1 MGDSY
6 RPKTTR
12 KKISLRSGIFTLT
25 QKELKQEL
33 EKIEL
38 ARRQYRNAHAREQRK
53 IITRLAFKF
62 IRSSSDLEHLTFNS
76 NNNNKNISSLSNYSA
91 LNASN
96 QNNTFDDLNDDYQD
110 VYIDR
115 ESKASKSLPSSSTF
129 KREKTFSGSQIDHFG
144 VKSAKSEP
152 YRNSITAVTA
162 ANLMQRSSS
171 LKNNQLRFNRE
182 DSVALNDT
190 IDSSKSKPKKN
201 VKFNEALVAKE
212 REKERE
218 VEMERERERMQ
229 QNQQQQK
236 SLAAQNLAQQ
246 HKNSS
251 ITLTQVSKKYD
262 EFMLMNPDSASP
274 QIMIPQ
280 LISFKHSPINS
291 TLSVSSKRTQSS
303 PFDEQKRINKQF
315 SEKFQTI
322 INENENGEES
332 GFYEYKNEKGE
343 EICAGYDNYLRQLEL
358 NIENP
363 TRIVSAKRDE
373 DKLDKKNIEYFPN
386 PFNHVGLTAESI
398 LPHIPKIVRPPREP
412 TDSNSRMLQKRFSG
426 SRVQSAVSHK
436 QNILSKT
443 KEEEDLIASETFRIL
458 KIRSLTFK
466 PVTLY

>member
-1 MGDSY
+1 MGDGY
-6 RPKTTR
+6 KPKTTR
-12 KKISLRSGIFTLT
+12 KKVSLRSGIFTLT

-62 IRSSSDLEHLTFNS
+62 IRSSSDLEHLTFN
-76 NNNNKNISSLSNYSA
+76 NNNKNSSSLSNYST
-91 LNASN
+91 LNVSN
-96 QNNTFDDLNDDYQD
+96 QNNTVDDLNDDYQD
-110 VYIDR
+110 VYL
-115 ESKASKSLPSSSTF
+115 ESKTNSGKSLPITSTL

-144 VKSAKSEP
+144 IKSAKSEP

-171 LKNNQLRFNRE
+171 LKNNQLRFSRE
-182 DSVALNDT
+182 ESALNET
-190 IDSSKSKPKKN
+190 LESSKSKPKKN
-201 VKFNEALVAKE
+201 VKFNEALLAKEKEKE

-218 VEMERERERMQ
+218 LEMERVQ
-229 QNQQQQK
+229 HQK
-236 SLAAQNLAQQ
+236 SLATQNLVQM

-280 LISFKHSPINS
+280 LISFKHAPINS
-291 TLSVSSKRTQSS
+291 TISVSSKRPQSS
-303 PFDEQKRINKQF
+303 PFDEQKRLNKQF

-332 GFYEYKNEKGE
+332 GFYEPKNEKDE
-343 EICAGYDNYLRQLEL
+343 YVCAGYDNYVKQLEL

-363 TRIVSAKRDE
+363 IRIVSAKKDD
-373 DKLDKKNIEYFPN
+373 DKQDKKNIEYFPN
-386 PFNHVGLTAESI
+386 PFNHVGLTPESI
-398 LPHIPKIVRPPREP
+398 LPHIPKIVKPPREP
-412 TDSNSRMLQKRFSG
+412 GDLGGRMLQKRFG
-426 SRVQSAVSHK
+426 SRVQSAISHK
-436 QNILSKT
+436 QNVITKN
-443 KEEEDLIASETFRIL
+443 KEEDDLIASETFRVL